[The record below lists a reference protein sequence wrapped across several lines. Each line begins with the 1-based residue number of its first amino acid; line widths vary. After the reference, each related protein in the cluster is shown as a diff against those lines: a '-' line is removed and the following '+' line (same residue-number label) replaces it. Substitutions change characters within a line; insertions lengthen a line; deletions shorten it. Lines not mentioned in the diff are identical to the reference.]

1 MKPIVEIDV
10 VEEVNQIPQ
19 LSYSDQ
25 LFNFFQHVPLIPKL
39 IFAIIILF
47 YLLSKW
53 IDYVSPPV
61 ISGTH
66 IEYYSSIYLSFSVRQ

>member
-10 VEEVNQIPQ
+10 VEDVNQIPQ
-19 LSYSDQ
+19 ISYFDQ
-25 LFNFFQHVPLIPKL
+25 FFKFFQNIPFIPKL
-39 IFAIIILF
+39 IFALIILF

-53 IDYVSPPV
+53 IDYVFPPV
-61 ISGTH
+61 VSGTH